1 MVAAKHPSAR
11 SSTNRNRK
19 GVAALP
25 AAGRSGPIP
34 VWPLK
39 PNPFMV
45 AELESARDRVIEL
58 QLELEAA
65 VDGPARGRVQ
75 RRLSEKQLAV
85 ATLEL
90 RLEQAADEEVA
101 LWDWLWRT
109 PVSTVWESSFA
120 SREVAQYVRWKVA
133 AEQGDLRAASEA
145 RQLSDRLGLN
155 PLALVRLNLEIE
167 RTEEAQER
175 GSARRTKGS
184 DAPRRRPPSDP
195 RATLR
200 AV

>member
-1 MVAAKHPSAR
+1 MVAAKHPSTR
-11 SSTNRNRK
+11 VRRNAGSK
-19 GVAALP
+19 LTALP
-25 AAGRSGPIP
+25 AEGRTGPIP

-45 AELESARDRVIEL
+45 AELEQARDKVIQL
-58 QLELEAA
+58 Q
-65 VDGPARGRVQ
+65 VDLGDADTGLAKGRVQ
-75 RRLSEKQLAV
+75 RRLSEQQLRV
-85 ATLEL
+85 STLEL
-90 RLEQAADEEVA
+90 RIEQAADEEIA
-101 LWDWLWRT
+101 LWEWLWRT

-133 AEQGDLRAASEA
+133 AEQGDLKAAAEA

-167 RTEEAQER
+167 RAEEAEQR
-175 GSARRTKGS
+175 GTQRRQKAAVTPAKKSGG
-184 DAPRRRPPSDP
+184 DP